1 MVIWWWKGTRTAT
14 VTSETARKVR
24 AESADVYLRMPVT
37 GIALFD
43 WKHFDAVIER
53 SYTHALEQLTPLRD
67 GLLAGEI

>member
-1 MVIWWWKGTRTAT
+1 M
-14 VTSETARKVR
+14 
-24 AESADVYLRMPVT
+24 YLRMPVT